1 MADYKDLKQAITS
14 VIKTNGNQEITGQL
28 MQNTLLSIINEFA
41 TGRIYNGVI
50 TKDDNPGTIDAN
62 VWFFA
67 GEKGFYPYL
76 GGIEVPDENMYIIY
90 NTASG
95 WVAQFVP
102 ALEELQKNLYTIGD
116 NLLNSDDA
124 LEGYVIRTTNGS
136 LRQLVDWWVS
146 PYIEIEP
153 NTTYWGRVNIR
164 DWAFYDAKRNYIS
177 GQVIKVASVTSP
189 ANAKYIRFSG
199 YTPEGSKNNA
209 AFVKGGSG
217 MPAYTPYVREY
228 KYMNMN
234 IATDN
239 IKDGAITVNK
249 LDKNI
254 QDIINTFTNK
264 IVYDTLSVEIGA
276 TSVAP
281 RGIADISGWG
291 MYYNKVGV
299 SFNALRVPAGSFFY
313 PNRPDSRAWKY
324 AQVMIKNTKEST
336 NYIAKSPLINVGAYE
351 VLPEIIYPLMTPDL
365 KDFITLDDSSFP
377 GSQYWIMIYY
387 YREDMSFAY
396 GGCVNGRIP
405 NGAGLTTY
413 YVTADNTTTSWRT
426 STVGNQLV
434 FEHLKITNP
443 RMTKH
448 LIELD
453 GIQRQIDELK
463 PLVLDLSL
471 PNKINAI
478 IGDTLQLFYRGIIK
492 AVNPYIYDIVINCNV
507 GRSFPR
513 YFQLDATT
521 TGTQNFEIKVKDSN
535 GNLIASKSCLIEIK
549 QAVKAPTSQK
559 NVLIIGDSLTN
570 TRIYP
575 MEAFRRLVKTG
586 GTPAGLGYGN
596 IDFVGR
602 KKASVEGS
610 IIGVEGNS
618 GWSWRDYLTVGRKAF
633 TFAITAPTVMPTV
646 EAVYRDANNKTY
658 TMWWDYSTTS
668 VKMLVDDM
676 VSTPPAS
683 GTLTKVSGTGDATI
697 TYSSAVQS
705 SGNPFWNDTT
715 GALDVP
721 GYVSKWCGGKLD
733 IVYCLLTWNGQTGN
747 RTDFSAFVNY
757 AKTLFAHIHSN
768 YPNVPIKLM
777 GVQLPDLRHG
787 EKVLGAPHENT
798 YTDPY
803 GLFVT
808 ALNMNKAYQD
818 FANEAGY
825 RDYVEFVN
833 VSSQVDS
840 EFNMPFTEVAVNTR
854 NSDYTDKVGMNDI
867 HPNEKG
873 YYQIADVLFRNFV
886 ANFCQ

>member
-1 MADYKDLKQAITS
+1 MANYADLKQAVTG

-41 TGRIYNGVI
+41 TGRIYYGVI
-50 TKDDNPGTIDAN
+50 GKDDNPGTIDAN

-67 GEKGFYPYL
+67 GEKGFYTNL
-76 GGIEVPDENMYIIY
+76 GGIEIPDENLYIIY

-95 WVAQFVP
+95 WVAQFIP
-102 ALEELQKNLYTIGD
+102 ALEELQKSLYTVGD
-116 NLLNSDDA
+116 NLLNKDETLD
-124 LEGYVIRTTNGS
+124 GYVVNTTNGYVR
-136 LRQLVDWWVS
+136 LLVNWWVS
-146 PYIEIEP
+146 PFIEIEP
-153 NTTYWGRVNIR
+153 NTEYWGDIR
-164 DWAFYDAKRNYIS
+164 DWAFFDAQRKYIS
-177 GQVIKVASVTSP
+177 GSAVHVSHLTTP
-189 ANAKYIRFSG
+189 ANAKYIRYSG
-199 YTPEGSKNNA
+199 YTPQNPINTA
-209 AFVKGGSG
+209 VFVKGGSAI
-217 MPAYTPYVREY
+217 PPYTPYVRIY
-228 KYMNMN
+228 KYMNN
-234 IATDN
+234 VITTDN
-239 IKDGAITVNK
+239 ITNGSVTVPK
-249 LDKNI
+249 LDEKGQQVMNA
-254 QDIINTFTNK
+254 FVLK
-264 IVYDTLSVEIGA
+264 VAYDALSVAVGA

-281 RGIADISGWG
+281 RGIGDISGWG
-291 MYYNKVGV
+291 GNFNKAGV
-299 SFNALRVPAGSFFY
+299 SFNALRVPAGTSYY
-313 PNRPDSRAWKY
+313 PTVPDNRKWSY
-324 AQVMIKNTKEST
+324 AQVVVKNAKEDT
-336 NYIAKSPLINVGAYE
+336 EFIAKSPLMEIKGYE
-351 VLPEIIYPLMTPDL
+351 TLPEIIYPLMTPDL
-365 KDFITLDDSSFP
+365 TQLITLDDSSFT
-377 GSQYWIMIYY
+377 GSTYWINIYY
-387 YREDMSFAY
+387 YRDDMSFAY
-396 GGCVNGRIP
+396 GGCVYGSMP
-405 NGAGLTTY
+405 NNAGMNVYYTT
-413 YVTADNTTTSWRT
+413 TNSITSWRNAT
-426 STVGNQLV
+426 GTPGIV
-434 FEHLKITNP
+434 FEHIQLTNP
-443 RMTKH
+443 HIIQH
-448 LIELD
+448 LKELD
-453 GIQRQIDELK
+453 AIQQQINQIKSLG
-463 PLVLDLSL
+463 LDLSL
-471 PNKINAI
+471 PNQINAI
-478 IGDTLQLFYRGIIK
+478 VGDTLQLFYRGIIK

-513 YFQLDATT
+513 YFQLDATE
-521 TGTQNFEIKVKDSN
+521 TGTQTFEIKVKDSS
-535 GNLIASKSCLIEIK
+535 GNVIVSKSCPIVIK
-549 QAVKAPTSQK
+549 QAVKAPTTQK

-570 TRIYP
+570 ARIYP
-575 MEAFRRLVKTG
+575 VEAFRRLVKTG

-633 TFAITAPTVMPTV
+633 TFAITAPTIMPAV

-705 SGNPFWNDTT
+705 SGNPFWNDAT

-721 GYVSKWCGGKLD
+721 GYVNKWCGGKLD
-733 IVYCLLTWNGQTGN
+733 IVYCLLTWNAQYGN

-757 AKTLFAHIHSN
+757 AKTLFTHIHSH
-768 YPNVPIKLM
+768 YPDAPIKLM

-808 ALNMNKAYQD
+808 ALNMNTAYQD

-825 RDYVEFVN
+825 SDYVEFIN

-854 NSDYTDKVGMNDI
+854 NSDYTDKVGTNDV